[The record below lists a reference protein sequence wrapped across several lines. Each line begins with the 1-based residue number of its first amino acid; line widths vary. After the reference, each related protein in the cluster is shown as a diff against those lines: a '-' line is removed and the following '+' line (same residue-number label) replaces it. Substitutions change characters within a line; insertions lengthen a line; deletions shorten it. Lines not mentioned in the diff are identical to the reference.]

1 MVLDVGA
8 LNLISNRLMVAP
20 PGGGYN
26 NDIWAIAEVVTKP
39 VMKQYTVFFEFAGGF
54 TISCMEEHLL

>member
-1 MVLDVGA
+1 
-8 LNLISNRLMVAP
+8 MVAP

-39 VMKQYTVFFEFAGGF
+39 VMKQYTVFFEFAGDF
-54 TISCMEEHLL
+54 AISWMEEHLL